1 MPTIANTGSAIL
13 LLFQIVSLSA
23 AASAHGG
30 HAHAAHAPSAL
41 QADFLS
47 RAESFINCSAT
58 YSNDHGDITRVA
70 IERNPAAPTKPVIQ
84 NDYNGSLAS
93 MAHRSDCSDFG
104 VPNIIR
110 VLYSKGPNS
119 LDTDPIKREQ
129 LKQGIL
135 GWQYW
140 IDQIEG
146 TKPDNHFQGSM
157 EVWTE
162 NHQMDF
168 HVSEYLAGMLY
179 PDEMFWGTNMT
190 GRQHADTGR
199 GFVTR
204 WLERRYRWGFS
215 EWRSA
220 TYYQFCFH
228 SVTTLASLAPEPLVA
243 TRAGIV
249 LDLMMID
256 VALHSLHGM
265 LASSQV
271 RSEKKL
277 LFSNFLVCIG
287 CLELV
292 STDSLSF

>member
-1 MPTIANTGSAIL
+1 MHL
-13 LLFQIVSLSA
+13 LLTVVSAWLMFATSA
-23 AASAHGG
+23 AA
-30 HAHAAHAPSAL
+30 AAGTAAAAAALRPPSAL
-41 QADFLS
+41 QVAFLQ
-47 RAESFINCSAT
+47 RAKGFINCSAG

-70 IERNPAAPTKPVIQ
+70 IKRNPTAPSKPVIQ
-84 NDYNGSLAS
+84 NDYNGSLQS
-93 MAHRSDCSDFG
+93 MAMRVDCSDFG

-110 VLYSKGPNS
+110 ILYSRGAGS
-119 LDTDPIKREQ
+119 LDSDPIKREQ

-146 TKPDNHFQGSM
+146 TEPDNHFQGSM

-168 HVSEYLAGMLY
+168 HISEYLAGMLY
-179 PDEMFWGTNMT
+179 PDEIFWGTNMT
-190 GRQHADTGR
+190 GEQHADTGR
-199 GFVTR
+199 GFVIR

-228 SVTTLASLAPEPLVA
+228 SVTTLVSLAPEPQVA
-243 TRAGIV
+243 ARAAIV
-249 LDLMMID
+249 LDLMLLD

-265 LASSQV
+265 LASSQG
-271 RSEKKL
+271 RSYGDSKW
-277 LFSNFLVCIG
+277 SWHGTHHGASPLVLQPWVG
-287 CLELV
+287 V
-292 STDSLSF
+292 VF

>member
-1 MPTIANTGSAIL
+1 MCWRARAQDGKTARLGKI
-13 LLFQIVSLSA
+13 F
-23 AASAHGG
+23 AS
-30 HAHAAHAPSAL
+30 
-41 QADFLS
+41 
-47 RAESFINCSAT
+47 IC
-58 YSNDHGDITRVA
+58 
-70 IERNPAAPTKPVIQ
+70 
-84 NDYNGSLAS
+84 
-93 MAHRSDCSDFG
+93 
-104 VPNIIR
+104 
-110 VLYSKGPNS
+110 
-119 LDTDPIKREQ
+119 EQ

-146 TKPDNHFQGSM
+146 TKPDNHFEGGM

-168 HVSEYLAGMLY
+168 HVSESLAGMLY

-249 LDLMMID
+249 LDLMMLD
-256 VALHSLHGM
+256 VSMHSLHGM

-271 RSEKKL
+271 TKKNQL
-277 LFSNFLVCIG
+277 LFLGFLCCACPEPIG
-287 CLELV
+287 KP
-292 STDSLSF
+292 LSS